1 MKKFLRSVVVLLFC
15 LTLITS
21 TATVSL
27 AAGKVTGAK
36 VSAVTYNSATLTWKK
51 VKGADGYQVRY
62 YADKKYSKTVDVKK
76 KTTYKFKLTPGKS
89 YSLEARAYEK
99 KLKRFKTVYEYGSW
113 AKVKVKAVPAQVK
126 NLKGKQSGN
135 SVKLT
140 WSKTSD
146 VTGYNVQQYVKKKW
160 KTIATTTK
168 NTYTVKKQKYQTTQQ
183 FRVSAYKTYK
193 KKNYTG
199 SYSSTVKVTLA
210 TPAPAKVASLKATQS
225 NTSAKLSWKKIDG
238 VKGYQVQQ
246 YVSKKWKT
254 IKTVTANSYTVTGL
268 KWQSSHQF
276 RVRAYKQ
283 YDDIKVYG
291 AYSSTAKLTIATP
304 APAQVTS
311 LKATQSST
319 SAKLSWAAVSGA
331 SGYTV
336 QQYKSGKWATI
347 KTLTANSLTVT
358 GLSWQSSYQF
368 RVCAFK
374 NYGDIKVSGAY
385 SATAK
390 VTIATPAPAAVTGF
404 KASQSANSA
413 KLTWTAVSG
422 ASGYNVQQYKSSK
435 WETIKSVTT
444 NSYTVPS
451 LTYGSTYKFRVC
463 AYKTYGTI
471 KSASAYTA
479 EASVTIATA
488 KPSSFK
494 LSTVA
499 TTSAKLTW
507 GAVTGAKGYE
517 VYNYSTGKTVTV
529 TTNSFSISGLK
540 AGTAY
545 KFKVRSYA
553 GSYKSAYTSDLSFIT
568 VPAKVTSL
576 KAADVLDTTAN
587 VSWAKSNG
595 CTAYQLQRYDEAAKK
610 WVSTC
615 SDTSATSVAITTL
628 KPNATNKLRVRGYL
642 KDGSTTRYSEWS
654 SEISVK
660 TMLQRVTIK
669 SANNDASQLNLSWNA
684 VDGAAEYI
692 LEYYDI
698 ETYSW
703 KNVNEGTENKIT
715 QTSYTMTTSARVSKL
730 VRAYALD
737 ANGNKGVISK
747 GTTVTPTPIS
757 ITNNALSAKV
767 TWGDI
772 ENTTVKQGET
782 VKLDIEKYIIYA
794 KPLNANSGAT
804 GWRTQEIFTVS
815 DLDSYTLSLTP
826 GTVNAYQIYAI
837 PKNASSYRIA
847 MFAIDAADL
856 TIDNTD
862 AGKNAQ
868 LLYLVNA
875 INKTKA
881 EQGTVTAAVNSVTN
895 MNCDVLKFGGPLAG
909 MLSLSKPSLW
919 SYWSTK
925 EDAFILD
932 SPEKITK
939 FMKVLDEEAS
949 ADDFNT
955 SETVNESHTFTNGIV
970 TLSNGK
976 SLKLNS
982 FIEPSGAFATLYN
995 MNKPAAWKNGFS
1007 AVNTVKNADGT
1018 YTITATLKA
1027 ESYGDGTG
1035 KTKTVYHSG
1044 FSASFDSL
1052 NFGDALGDFG
1062 EGTSTATVGS
1072 TSITAKITAD
1082 GRLISYSMTSP
1093 VSMFMDTTMNI
1104 TEDGDTKALTLESK
1118 MSGKI
1123 TMNYTFTR

>member
-1 MKKFLRSVVVLLFC
+1 MKKVLRSVVVLLFC

-140 WSKTSD
+140 WSKVSD

-276 RVRAYKQ
+276 RLRAYMQ

-347 KTLTANSLTVT
+347 K
-358 GLSWQSSYQF
+358 
-368 RVCAFK
+368 
-374 NYGDIKVSGAY
+374 
-385 SATAK
+385 
-390 VTIATPAPAAVTGF
+390 
-404 KASQSANSA
+404 
-413 KLTWTAVSG
+413 
-422 ASGYNVQQYKSSK
+422 
-435 WETIKSVTT
+435 SVTT
-444 NSYTVPS
+444 NSYTVAS

-479 EASVTIATA
+479 EASVTITTA

-610 WVSTC
+610 WVSAC
-615 SDTSATSVAITTL
+615 SDTSATSAAITTL

-642 KDGSTTRYSEWS
+642 KDGSKTRYSEWS

-737 ANGNKGVISK
+737 ANGNKGVMTK
-747 GTTVTPTPIS
+747 GTTLTPTPIS
-757 ITNNALSAKV
+757 ITNNALSATV

-794 KPLNANSGAT
+794 KPLSANSGAT
-804 GWRTQEIFTVS
+804 GWRTQEIFTVA

-1062 EGTSTATVGS
+1062 KGTSTATVGS